1 MKAEL
6 QVSLMLVGTMKK
18 RYKVTHVQVL
28 GPTRNQAKPSLQL
41 LLFLLDGTRLQYKCF
56 PL

>member
-6 QVSLMLVGTMKK
+6 QVSLMLGGTMKK

>member
-6 QVSLMLVGTMKK
+6 QVSLMLAGAVKK
-18 RYKVTHVQVL
+18 KYKVTHVQVL
-28 GPTRNQAKPSLQL
+28 GLTQTQAKPSLQL
-41 LLFLLDGTRLQYKCF
+41 LLFLSDGTRLQYKCF